1 MATSNSAQ
9 NAPQFAFERKNY
21 IALVIGLFLI
31 ALGFVL
37 MYGAGSTD
45 PNVFLEDIF
54 SFRRITLAPLTVLAG
69 YGVVFYA
76 ILKRF
81 PPTDHAEG

>member
-1 MATSNSAQ
+1 MATSNSAP

-21 IALVIGLFLI
+21 IALLTGLFLI

-45 PNVFLEDIF
+45 PNEFSEDIF

-69 YGVVFYA
+69 YGVVFFA

-81 PPTDHAEG
+81 PPTDRTEG